1 MTREKLLAKVD
12 AEIEAGQQW
21 RAKEILRGSIQAV
34 AADPILLER
43 YGQLLE
49 TLGDRLEAGKYY
61 FLSGV
66 RAPTYLAAIELFLHR
81 YSRSGPQQLLRQF
94 PSAVRQVGFARLSET
109 TQRDLR
115 RLGLEP
121 KNFDPRRRAPA
132 AANAN
137 GWARSIPA
145 IVVLVLLLIGVGVG
159 IRTVWGWA
167 SRLFD

>member
-12 AEIEAGQQW
+12 AEIEAGQRW

-34 AADPILLER
+34 AADPVLLER
-43 YGQLLE
+43 YGQLLD

-81 YSRSGPQQLLRQF
+81 YSRNGPQQLLRQF
-94 PSAVRQVGFARLSET
+94 PIAVRQIGFARLSET

-115 RLGLEP
+115 GLGLEP
-121 KNFDPRRRAPA
+121 KDFDPRRRALA
-132 AANAN
+132 AANGY
-137 GWARSIPA
+137 GWAIFIPA
-145 IVVLVLLLIGVGVG
+145 IILIVVFLIGVGVG
-159 IRTVWGWA
+159 IRTAWGWA